1 MNYKLEYITRL
12 FEKTNKKR
20 IENYVITRLWHQL
33 NNPDIKMVPQQYVIR
48 NGKNYALTDV
58 YFPQFD
64 ICVEVNELAHYETQD
79 KIDSDEIRNE
89 EIKENIS
96 CKVYEI
102 DCRKD
107 LNDIHKQIDNVIEI
121 INTDLKRQEKNN
133 SFKAWNPDNE
143 FSIEYWKRK
152 GVIDVSEN
160 IGFFTID
167 DVCLLFEA
175 DPRKIRRGFL
185 RKGAI
190 AHPKKDD
197 LIIWWPSLNQRSNW
211 KNSYDSATGEI
222 IEFNIDSDKNM
233 NHLNRE
239 IQNNETRVVFLHHK
253 DNLGFITYKY
263 CGIYKLDVKC
273 SEYLQK
279 LCWKKISEKINLK
292 TLAY

>member
-20 IENYVITRLWHQL
+20 IENYVITRLWHLL
-33 NNPDIKMVPQQYVIR
+33 NNPDIKMVPQQYVVR
-48 NGKNYALTDV
+48 NGSNYALTDV

-64 ICVEVNELAHYETQD
+64 ICVEVNEPAHYVTQY
-79 KIDSDEIRNE
+79 KIDSDKVRNE
-89 EIKENIS
+89 EIKESIS

-121 INTDLKRQEKNN
+121 INTELKRQEKNN

-152 GVIDVSEN
+152 GVIDVAEN

-211 KNSYDSATGEI
+211 KNSYDSVTGEI
-222 IEFNIDSDKNM
+222 IESNTDSDKNM
-233 NHLNRE
+233 NHLNWG
-239 IQNNETRVVFLHHK
+239 IQNNETRVAFLHYK

-263 CGIYKLDVKC
+263 CGVYKVDVKR
-273 SEYLQK
+273 SKNLQK
-279 LCWKKISEKINLK
+279 LCWKRISEKFNLR
-292 TLAY
+292 TLEN